1 MPSRLIILGSTGSIG
16 TQAIE
21 VVESLNAA
29 CRREGRAPAI
39 EVVGL
44 AAGGNSELLHEQAAR
59 LRVRHTALS
68 NGATKVAGSTSTPTS
83 ASQSHA
89 TFVGHDAPLRLVREV
104 ECETVLAAIVGVAG
118 LPATLAAVELG
129 RDVAIANKETLVAAG
144 ELVVGA
150 AMRSGSRLLPVDSE
164 HSGVWQC
171 LARSKEQC
179 PPRLDMSGVERLVLT
194 ASGGPFRTWTKAD
207 IERATPREA
216 LKHPTWAMGAKVTV
230 DSASLMNKGLEVIE
244 AKWLFGLDAAHIR
257 VMVHPQSIVHA
268 LVEMK
273 DGSVLAQ
280 LGAPD
285 MRTPIQ
291 HALTF
296 PQRCAGPATRL
307 DLAALSRL
315 DFEPPDTER
324 FPALQLAYDALARG
338 GTAGAILN
346 AANEAAVEAFLHVD
360 GRLAFGRLASLV
372 AGAMERVPSTPLRT
386 LEDALDADRRAREC
400 VRKALET

>member
-21 VVESLNAA
+21 VVEGLNAA
-29 CRREGRAPAI
+29 CRREGRSPPI

-44 AAGGNSELLHEQAAR
+44 SAGGNAGLLREQAGR
-59 LRVRHTALS
+59 LVVRHTALS
-68 NGATKVAGSTSTPTS
+68 NGPAAGGG
-83 ASQSHA
+83 ASFGGS
-89 TFVGHDAPLRLVREV
+89 DAALRLVREV
-104 ECETVLAAIVGVAG
+104 ECDLVLAAIVGVAG

-144 ELVVGA
+144 ELVVA
-150 AMRSGSRLLPVDSE
+150 AAARSGSRLLPVDSE

-179 PPRLDMSGVERLVLT
+179 PPRIDVSGVERVVLT
-194 ASGGPFRTWTKAD
+194 ASGGPFRTWTKGD
-207 IERATPREA
+207 IDRATPHEA
-216 LKHPTWAMGAKVTV
+216 LKHPTWTMGAKVTV

-244 AKWLFGLDAAHIR
+244 ARWLFGLPPERIG
-257 VMVHPQSIVHA
+257 VLVHPQSIVHA
-268 LVEMK
+268 FVEMR
-273 DGSVLAQ
+273 DGSILAQ

-291 HALTF
+291 HAITF
-296 PQRCAGPATRL
+296 PRRCAGPATRL

-315 DFEPPDTER
+315 EFEPPDVAR

-338 GTAGAILN
+338 GTGGAILN
-346 AANEAAVEAFLHVD
+346 AANEAAVEAFLRAD

-372 AGAMERVPSTPLRT
+372 AGAMERVPVSALRS
-386 LEDALDADRRAREC
+386 LDDALDADRRAREY